1 MVVKRGFETWWRR
14 ALWELLLF
22 QLNCIMRATRW
33 PDRSPK
39 AGEAGE
45 AESLHVPHQDQ
56 DSLASL
62 PDKARHGPLSFLKRP
77 PPACACGGAGQGR
90 LQ

>member
-1 MVVKRGFETWWRR
+1 MRRGGEE
-14 ALWELLLF
+14 LWELLLF
-22 QLNCIMRATRW
+22 QLHCIMRPGGPT
-33 PDRSPK
+33 DHQK

-62 PDKARHGPLSFLKRP
+62 PDKARHGPLSFLKHP
-77 PPACACGGAGQGR
+77 PPAACACGVLGR
-90 LQ
+90 ADCVTSHS